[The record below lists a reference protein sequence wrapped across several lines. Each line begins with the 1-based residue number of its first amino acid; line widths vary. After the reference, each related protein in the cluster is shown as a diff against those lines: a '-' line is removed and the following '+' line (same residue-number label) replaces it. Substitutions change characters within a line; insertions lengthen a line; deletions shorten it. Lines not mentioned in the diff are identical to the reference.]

1 MSTLRTLLEPIYPP
15 DAIDLIYD
23 SLQLSDTQKPL
34 QSANSENLQFYVT
47 YPHAFCENGYCG
59 LNQLTEQL
67 SRLKKLGM
75 NAIHVLPPFESPMI
89 DNGFDVSDYF
99 TIRSEIGGN
108 EAFDA
113 FVTKAKQLD
122 FRVFVDFVLN
132 HISDQHT
139 WFKQAI
145 AGDTYYQR
153 FFFTLSQRPQLLSVF
168 QENTITYARYKINEN
183 THDIRVIFPD
193 QAGEIPHW
201 VEHNGLWYF
210 HTFYPQQIDLD
221 WRNPQ
226 VFIEMAKILIHW
238 TRAGCDF
245 RLDAVSHIGK
255 RWDSGMQ
262 KGNIETHLLVQALH
276 HILKLTNPTGLFL
289 VEVNAR
295 ANATKLYAGTPTV
308 QESDLMYHF
317 ELTECFWEAI
327 LLGETNRLWLLLED
341 FGQLPPPAHWVTF
354 LRNHDALTIRFCEP
368 GIKDRLFSLLMARGI
383 VFREGNAVAGRTASL
398 LDNDPSKIIITHLL
412 LASLPGFPALMYGDE
427 IGKAN
432 DIAYMKE
439 QTRLKLNEGV
449 HAEDDARDIGRGQI
463 TTDDL
468 NTSNTQNIQ
477 NALAEI
483 FTTRAQYPDLGT
495 TIPQRLEPDQKNLFA
510 AKYQLERGELHVFI
524 NLSDETITLQ
534 TEAINSILTIHDV
547 KLGQGSVTL
556 GAYSGAW
563 LLDIN

>member
-34 QSANSENLQFYVT
+34 QSANSQNLQFYVT
-47 YPHAFCENGYCG
+47 YPHAFCENGSCG

-67 SRLKKLGM
+67 PRLKKLGM

-108 EAFDA
+108 EAYDA

-145 AGDTYYQR
+145 AGDTYYQK

-255 RWDSGMQ
+255 RWESGMQ

-276 HILKLTNPTGLFL
+276 HILKLTNPAGLFL

-295 ANATKLYAGTPTV
+295 ADATKLYASTPTV

-317 ELTECFWEAI
+317 ELTESFWEAI

-341 FGQLPPPAHWVTF
+341 FGQLPPLAHWVTF

-368 GIKDRLFSLLMARGI
+368 EIKDRLFSLLMARGI

-398 LDNDPSKIIITHLL
+398 LDNDPSKTIIAHLL

-432 DIAYMKE
+432 DHDYMKE
-439 QTRLKLNEGV
+439 QTQLKRIHGV
-449 HAEDDARDIGRGQI
+449 HAEDDTRDAGRGQI
-463 TTDDL
+463 STDDL
-468 NTSNTQNIQ
+468 NTSNAQNIQ
-477 NALAEI
+477 NALTEI
-483 FTTRAQYPDLGT
+483 FTARAQYPDLAT
-495 TIPQRLEPDQKNLFA
+495 TIPQRLELDKKNLFA
-510 AKYQLERGELHVFI
+510 AKYQWEKGELYVFI
-524 NLSDETITLQ
+524 NLSDEAITLQ
-534 TEAINSILTIHDV
+534 TEATNPILTIHDV

-556 GAYSGAW
+556 GAYSGVW
-563 LLDIN
+563 MGK